1 MKRFIEGENRY
12 QSTLFPESLEDYI
25 AEDNA
30 IRIVDAFVNKLDL
43 KELGFDGAEPS
54 ETGRPGYQPAVMLKI
69 YIYGYLNRIHS
80 SRRLERESQR
90 NVELIWL
97 TGRLMPCFKSIA
109 AFRKD
114 NRQAIRRVCLEFVG
128 VCRELELFSATLV
141 AIDGSKF
148 KAVNSRDKNFTR
160 RSVKLRIKKTQA
172 NIDRYLAKLDTA
184 DKEEPEIAEVT
195 ATELKQ
201 KIASMEAKM
210 DELKGYEA
218 EVEAQPDKQV
228 SVTDPDS
235 RSMKKAGG
243 GSTVGYNVQ
252 TAVDSKHHL
261 IAAHEVINAT
271 SDRSQ
276 LASMAGKASEALG
289 AKDLMVLADPGYY
302 KGEEIVDCYEA
313 GITALVPKVDTSG
326 KRGKGQY
333 TRSDFIYDA
342 EEDEYVCPAK
352 ARLIY
357 RFTTEDKGKQLRV
370 YWTNQCGSCA
380 LKSQCTT
387 GKERRIKR
395 WEKEHILEQA
405 DALLKKNPDAM
416 RQRKRL
422 VEHPYGTIK
431 HWMGSTHFLMKRLP
445 NVQAE
450 MSLHVLAYNLRRA
463 INVLGAEK
471 IMEQLQAA

>member
-1 MKRFIEGENRY
+1 MKRFIEGENRF

-25 AEDNA
+25 AEDNS
-30 IRIVDAFVNKLDL
+30 IRVVDAFVDKLEL
-43 KELGFDGAEPS
+43 KGLGFEGAEPS
-54 ETGRPGYQPAVMLKI
+54 ATGRPGYEPAVMLKI
-69 YIYGYLNRIHS
+69 YVYGYLNRIHS
-80 SRRLERESQR
+80 SRRLERESHR
-90 NVELIWL
+90 NVALIWL
-97 TGRLMPCFKSIA
+97 TGRLMPCFKSLA

-160 RSVKLRIKKTQA
+160 RSVKIRMKKTQA
-172 NIDRYLAKLDTA
+172 NIDRYLAKLDVA
-184 DKEEPEIAEVT
+184 DAEEPEIAAVT

-210 DELKGYEA
+210 DELKAYEA
-218 EVEAQPDKQV
+218 EVEAHPDKQV

-243 GSTVGYNVQ
+243 GSIVGYNVQ

-261 IAAHEVINAT
+261 IAAHEVTNAT

-276 LASMAGKASEALG
+276 LSSMAGKASEVLG
-289 AKDLMVLADPGYY
+289 AKTLTVIADPGYY
-302 KGEEIVDCYEA
+302 KGEEIVDCYES

-333 TRSDFIYDA
+333 TRADFIYDA
-342 EEDEYVCPAK
+342 KKNEYVCPARE
-352 ARLIY
+352 RLTY

-370 YWTNQCGSCA
+370 YWTNRCGSCA
-380 LKSQCTT
+380 LKAKCTT
-387 GKERRIKR
+387 AKERRIKR
-395 WEKEHILEQA
+395 WKKEHVLEKVEV
-405 DALLKKNPDAM
+405 LLKKNPDAM

-431 HWMGSTHFLMKRLP
+431 HWMGATHFLMKRLP

-450 MSLHVLAYNLRRA
+450 MSLHVLANNMRRA
-463 INVLGAEK
+463 INILGTEK
-471 IMEQLQAA
+471 IIQQLQPA

>member
-30 IRIVDAFVNKLDL
+30 IRIVDAFINKLNL
-43 KELGFDGAEPS
+43 KDLGFSGAEPS
-54 ETGRPGYQPAVMLKI
+54 DTGRPGYQPATMLKI

-80 SRRLERESQR
+80 SRRLERESHR

-97 TGRLMPCFKSIA
+97 TGRLMPCFKSISD
-109 AFRKD
+109 FRKD

-160 RSVKLRIKKTQA
+160 RSVKIRIKKTQA
-172 NIDRYLAKLDTA
+172 NIDRYLAKLDA
-184 DKEEPEIAEVT
+184 VDKEEPEIAAVT
-195 ATELKQ
+195 AAELKQ

-210 DELKGYEA
+210 DELKDYET
-218 EVEAQPDKQV
+218 EVEAHPDQQV

-243 GSTVGYNVQ
+243 GSIVGYNVQ

-261 IAAHEVINAT
+261 IAVHEVTNAT

-276 LASMAGKASEALG
+276 LSSMAGKASEALD

-302 KGEEIVDCYEA
+302 SGEEIVDCYAA

-326 KRGKGQY
+326 KRTKGQY
-333 TRSDFIYDA
+333 ARSDFIYDA
-342 EEDEYVCPAK
+342 EKDEYVCPAK
-352 ARLIY
+352 ERMTY
-357 RFTTEDKGKQLRV
+357 RFTTEENGKQLRA
-370 YWTNQCGSCA
+370 YWTNQCGSCV
-380 LKSQCTT
+380 LKAKCTT

-395 WEKEHILEQA
+395 WEKEHILEKA

-463 INVLGAEK
+463 INVLGTEK
-471 IMEQLQAA
+471 ILEQLQPA

>member
-25 AEDNA
+25 AQDNA
-30 IRIVDAFVNKLDL
+30 IRIVDAFVDKLIL
-43 KELGFDGAEPS
+43 KDLGFQGAEPS
-54 ETGRPGYQPAVMLKI
+54 ETGRPGYQPATMLKI

-114 NRQAIRRVCLEFVG
+114 NRRAIRRVCLEFVG

-160 RSVKLRIKKTQA
+160 RSVKLRIKKTKA
-172 NIDRYLAKLDTA
+172 NIDRYLAKLDAA
-184 DKEEPEIAEVT
+184 DKEEPEIREVT
-195 ATELKQ
+195 ATELRQ

-210 DELKGYEA
+210 EELKGYEA
-218 EVEAQPDKQV
+218 EVEAHPDKQV

-261 IAAHEVINAT
+261 IAVHEVTNAT

-276 LASMAGKASEALG
+276 LSSMAGKASEALD
-289 AKDLMVLADPGYY
+289 AKDLMVIADPGYY
-302 KGEEIVDCYEA
+302 KGEEIVECYES

-333 TRSDFIYDA
+333 TRADFIYDA
-342 EEDEYVCPAK
+342 KQDVYVCPAK
-352 ARLIY
+352 ARMSY
-357 RFTTEDKGKQLRV
+357 RFTTEDKGRQLRV
-370 YWTNQCGSCA
+370 YWTNRCGSCA
-380 LKSQCTT
+380 LKAKCTT
-387 GKERRIKR
+387 GTERRIKR
-395 WEKEHILEQA
+395 WEKEHLLEKA

-450 MSLHVLAYNLRRA
+450 MSLHVLAYNMRRA
-463 INVLGAEK
+463 INVLGTEK
-471 IMEQLQAA
+471 IMNKLQPA

>member
-1 MKRFIEGENRY
+1 M
-12 QSTLFPESLEDYI
+12 
-25 AEDNA
+25 
-30 IRIVDAFVNKLDL
+30 
-43 KELGFDGAEPS
+43 
-54 ETGRPGYQPAVMLKI
+54 
-69 YIYGYLNRIHS
+69 
-80 SRRLERESQR
+80 ERESHR

-114 NRQAIRRVCLEFVG
+114 NRQAICHVCLEFVG
-128 VCRELELFSATLV
+128 VCRELELFSSTLV

-172 NIDRYLAKLDTA
+172 NIDRYLAKLDAT

-195 ATELKQ
+195 AAELKQ
-201 KIASMEAKM
+201 KIASMEVKM
-210 DELKGYEA
+210 DELKSYEA
-218 EVEAQPDKQV
+218 EVEAHPDQQV

-261 IAAHEVINAT
+261 IAAHEVTNAT

-326 KRGKGQY
+326 KHALGQY

-352 ARLIY
+352 ERLRY

-380 LKSQCTT
+380 LKAKCTT

-445 NVQAE
+445 SVQAE

-463 INVLGAEK
+463 INVLGTEK